1 MLNKEDLEFLSTLLK
16 DIPESNVDGVKVR
29 SKVSLLLDQ
38 LNLQEEFRNRSL
50 ELQKKQEELAK

>member
-1 MLNKEDLEFLSTLLK
+1 MLNKEDLEFLSNLLK
-16 DIPESNVDGVKVR
+16 DVPESDVDGVKVR

-50 ELQKKQEELAK
+50 ELQKKQEELSK